1 MMFDFSA
8 HAKSGSASFFRHS
21 SQGAGRVLR
30 EYLRQRGN
38 HESGASVVRHA
49 SRELLRYVAHQLRPH
64 LDQSFRLAVQSG
76 DVEAL
81 VAAAVAVFNYFN
93 RLAKAPKAKG
103 RRPQNPASIELS
115 QSGG

>member
-1 MMFDFSA
+1 MPSLVARAFFATAAKGLAESCVNTSA
-8 HAKSGSASFFRHS
+8 NVAITRAEP
-21 SQGAGRVLR
+21 AWC
-30 EYLRQRGN
+30 
-38 HESGASVVRHA
+38 AT
-49 SRELLRYVAHQLRPH
+49 RYVAHQLRPH